1 MDKGCG
7 ERERRRG
14 GIVAQHYAA
23 VYHARMILAGVIGPA
38 SDGCEAREAPSANVQ
53 IWALDELACAGEFE
67 LVILGGCCG
76 TDERYA
82 DALAWVSAAD

>member
-23 VYHARMILAGVIGPA
+23 VYQCADDPCWGIGPA
-38 SDGCEAREAPSANVQ
+38 SDGYEAGEALSANVQ
-53 IWALDELACAGEFE
+53 IWALDELACARES
-67 LVILGGCCG
+67 L
-76 TDERYA
+76 
-82 DALAWVSAAD
+82 S